1 MRYYARKGIILT
13 DVAGEHIL
21 VSARHL
27 RDEVPYITVLNDT
40 SAFCWQFL
48 VDGTDEDELCV
59 QLQKE
64 FEIDDVELLRS
75 DIGTLLAQL
84 KEKNYIREE

>member
-1 MRYYARKGIILT
+1 MKYFARKGIILT

-40 SAFCWQFL
+40 SAFCWRYL
-48 VDGTDEDELCV
+48 AEGTDEDELCAR
-59 QLQKE
+59 LQEE
-64 FEIDDVELLRS
+64 FEVDDEELLRR
-75 DIGTLLAQL
+75 DIAALLAQL